1 MNTYMDAS
9 GHVHATSG
17 ALAADSAAFA
27 GAAAHEHAGTG
38 ALAADAAAVAGTA
51 SHTAPGVHAA
61 SGALQAD
68 AASVSGEA
76 QILALFS
83 RVHGFEIG
91 GEAAKPKR
99 RNLVTILAD
108 DKPKADETARKT
120 ITKRDV
126 DRRVFEKARDEA
138 RTVIETAAKA
148 HAATTHPKAQRFAE
162 VRTALKPLAKA
173 LGDWNWIAVYQRMYE
188 DAINAALR
196 EEMAREDARIV
207 AEQETDERELM
218 KLVMEWM

>member
-1 MNTYMDAS
+1 M
-9 GHVHATSG
+9 
-17 ALAADSAAFA
+17 
-27 GAAAHEHAGTG
+27 
-38 ALAADAAAVAGTA
+38 AGTA

-83 RVHGFEIG
+83 RVHGFEMG

-108 DKPKADETARKT
+108 DKPKAEPSRKT

-207 AEQETDERELM
+207 AEQEADERELM